1 MAGLR
6 LQLTGVANA
15 VSAEL
20 AVQLVAARHVHAQLA
35 ADDIRDVR
43 LVILLMEIESGR
55 LSGGL
60 TLPALVSY
68 SPDVLARLARR
79 GGVSQARV
87 RTAINRLLEAGALI
101 VQEGPDPHLVFVERV
116 LQPVGAAEYITWPS
130 VVDVIGGHTPALLVL
145 RTLLDCF
152 RLPWDWTSVT
162 YQDLAERCC
171 YSLGMIRHGIDQLI
185 DASVLERQVHAGR
198 GHEYRCSA
206 WALGRNDRRGALET
220 GASMQTESAASP
232 VVRSG
237 SAGDTRTIQAASAS
251 APPVASLGETT
262 IEIGDV
268 VVRVPPGTVIRM
280 EITADGTTVYHV
292 GSHLRFTQRPKS

>member
-1 MAGLR
+1 MAGPR
-6 LQLTGVANA
+6 LQLASVGNT

-20 AVQLVAARHVHAQLA
+20 TVQLVVARHIHAQLA

-43 LVILLMEIESGR
+43 LVVLLMEIESGR
-55 LSGGL
+55 LSSQFA
-60 TLPALVSY
+60 LPALIPY
-68 SPDVLARLARR
+68 SADVLTRLARR

-116 LQPVGAAEYITWPS
+116 LQPVGAAEYVAWPL
-130 VVDVIGGHTPALLVL
+130 VIDVISGHTPALLVL
-145 RTLLDCF
+145 RTLVDHF

-171 YSLGMIRHGIDQLI
+171 YSLGMVRHGIDQLI
-185 DASVLERQVHAGR
+185 DAKVLERQVHAGR

-206 WALGRNDRRGALET
+206 WALGRNDRSSGLKA
-220 GASMQTESAASP
+220 GASMQLESVISP
-232 VVRSG
+232 GVRG
-237 SAGDTRTIQAASAS
+237 AEVGDTRPVQAASGLAL
-251 APPVASLGETT
+251 PVASFGETT
-262 IEIGDV
+262 VEIGDV

-280 EITADGTTVYHV
+280 EINTDGATVYHV
-292 GSHLRFTQRPKS
+292 GPHLRLTQRPTS